1 MSPIKSIDELRSL
14 KEKLK
19 ENLDIRNS
27 GEAEV
32 NSKIIVG
39 MATCGIAAGARETLM
54 AIFDEAKALDIKNIT
69 VVQSGCMG
77 CCYAEPTV
85 EVRIPG
91 QEPILYGNVDP
102 EKGREIVRKHI
113 KEGELV
119 QNLIIG
125 RPFET
130 I

>member
-1 MSPIKSIDELRSL
+1 MCPIKSIEELKALR
-14 KEKLK
+14 EKLK
-19 ENLDIRNS
+19 GSIDVRNA
-27 GEAEV
+27 GEAEGNIKV
-32 NSKIIVG
+32 IVG

-54 AIFDEAKALDIKNIT
+54 AMIEEAKALNVENMT

-77 CCYAEPTV
+77 ACYAEPTV
-85 EVRIPG
+85 EVRVPG
-91 QEPILYGNVDP
+91 QEPILYGNVTA
-102 EKGREIVRKHI
+102 EKGREIVQKHI

>member
-1 MSPIKSIDELRSL
+1 MCPIKSIDELKALRD
-14 KEKLK
+14 KLK
-19 ENLDIRNS
+19 GNMDIRTA
-27 GEAEV
+27 GEAQGNIKV
-32 NSKIIVG
+32 IVG

-54 AIFDEAKALDIKNIT
+54 AMIEEAKNLNIENMT

-85 EVRIPG
+85 EVRVPG
-91 QEPILYGNVDP
+91 QEPILYGNVTA
-102 EKGREIVRKHI
+102 EMGKQIVQKHI